1 MPEKLILGRYRP
13 VSRIGSGGFAEV
25 SLAWDTRLQR
35 RVAIKSLKLDEETA
49 AMVEGADDVSAYDLD
64 RIPGLAEARTA
75 AMFQDPNIAGV
86 LDFGVK
92 DGFAYFIMEYVD
104 GITLADL
111 LAEFQD
117 YITLDVVAAVF
128 AGVAHALDVAHANQ
142 VLHLDIKPGNILINH
157 QGEVK
162 VTDFGLAELSGSSGF
177 SKATGGT
184 IGYMPLEQMRLEP
197 LDARC
202 DEWALASVV
211 YEMLT
216 GHNPFLADDLVAA
229 QAAIEQADI
238 LLPSICRP
246 ELDEEADEVIF
257 YALDP
262 EKGERYDSVAD
273 FAEELQPF
281 LGNIRRG
288 TRQLAHLVGEAK
300 DDCKEGEEEEEA
312 VMASRGGKIPGL
324 AIVGRAGKLLSSDT
338 FIRILGAVS
347 CGLMAYLAFE
357 GNLWL
362 EGLPVF
368 ALPIALAVLCVA
380 GYALPHLGALLC
392 MVALAAAF
400 ASQASYFCAVL
411 AAVPAIVWWVMLGR
425 RGIDEAAIMTAPA
438 SLGSFGCA
446 AVSPLAGG
454 LNLNVKQALGNTAAS
469 LCLAVVLATLSSQQI
484 AGWDILTVFPSA
496 ASRFNGSDQVLFS
509 MVVQP
514 GFWITA
520 ASWLLATG
528 VVALFSG
535 EGGMVRRSLGLVAG
549 AALLAAG
556 SVANMYLSS
565 AGAVLVPPISEILVF
580 VSVVAISFA
589 YCIAR
594 PHRG

>member
-13 VSRIGSGGFAEV
+13 VGQIGSGGFAEV

-35 RVAIKSLKLDEETA
+35 RVAIKSLRLDEETA
-49 AMVEGADDVSAYDLD
+49 AMVESADDMSAYDLD

-111 LAEFQD
+111 LAEFRD

-216 GHNPFLADDLVAA
+216 GHNPFLADDLAGA
-229 QAAIEQADI
+229 QTAIEQADI

-281 LGNIRRG
+281 LGSIRRG

-300 DDCKEGEEEEEA
+300 DDCRETEDEEES

-324 AIVGRAGKLLSSDT
+324 ASVGRAGSLLSSDT

-347 CGLMAYLAFE
+347 CGMLAYLAFV

-368 ALPIALAVLCVA
+368 ALPIAMVVLCLASYV
-380 GYALPHLGALLC
+380 LPHLGALLC
-392 MVALAAAF
+392 MIALAAAF

-411 AAVPAIVWWVMLGR
+411 IVVPAIAWWAMLGR
-425 RGIDEAAIMTAPA
+425 RGIDEAAIMMVPV

-454 LNLNVKQALGNTAAS
+454 LNLNAKQALGNTAAS

-496 ASRFNGSDQVLFS
+496 ASRFNGSDQVLFR

-520 ASWLLATG
+520 ANWLLATG

-535 EGGMVRRSLGLVAG
+535 EGGMVRRSLGLAAG
-549 AALLAAG
+549 AFLLAAG
-556 SVANMYLSS
+556 CVANTYLSS
-565 AGAVLVPPISEILVF
+565 AGAALVPPISEILVF

>member
-13 VSRIGSGGFAEV
+13 VGQIGSGGFAEV

-35 RVAIKSLKLDEETA
+35 RVAIKSLRLDEETA
-49 AMVEGADDVSAYDLD
+49 AMVESADDMSAYDLD

-111 LAEFQD
+111 LAEFRD

-216 GHNPFLADDLVAA
+216 GHNPFLADDLAGA
-229 QAAIEQADI
+229 QTAIEQADI

-281 LGNIRRG
+281 LGSIRRG

-300 DDCKEGEEEEEA
+300 DDCRETEDEEES

-324 AIVGRAGKLLSSDT
+324 ASVGRAGSLLSSDT

-347 CGLMAYLAFE
+347 CGMLAYLAFV

-368 ALPIALAVLCVA
+368 ALPIAMVVLCLA
-380 GYALPHLGALLC
+380 GYVLPHLGALLC
-392 MVALAAAF
+392 MIALAAAF

-411 AAVPAIVWWVMLGR
+411 IVVPAIAWWAMLGR
-425 RGIDEAAIMTAPA
+425 RGIDEAAIMMVPV

-454 LNLNVKQALGNTAAS
+454 LNLNAKQALGNTAAS

-535 EGGMVRRSLGLVAG
+535 EGGMVRRSLGLAAG
-549 AALLAAG
+549 AFLLAAG
-556 SVANMYLSS
+556 CVANTYLSS
-565 AGAVLVPPISEILVF
+565 AGAALVPPISEILVF

>member
-229 QAAIEQADI
+229 QAAI
-238 LLPSICRP
+238 
-246 ELDEEADEVIF
+246 
-257 YALDP
+257 
-262 EKGERYDSVAD
+262 
-273 FAEELQPF
+273 
-281 LGNIRRG
+281 
-288 TRQLAHLVGEAK
+288 
-300 DDCKEGEEEEEA
+300 
-312 VMASRGGKIPGL
+312 
-324 AIVGRAGKLLSSDT
+324 
-338 FIRILGAVS
+338 
-347 CGLMAYLAFE
+347 
-357 GNLWL
+357 
-362 EGLPVF
+362 
-368 ALPIALAVLCVA
+368 
-380 GYALPHLGALLC
+380 
-392 MVALAAAF
+392 
-400 ASQASYFCAVL
+400 
-411 AAVPAIVWWVMLGR
+411 
-425 RGIDEAAIMTAPA
+425 
-438 SLGSFGCA
+438 
-446 AVSPLAGG
+446 
-454 LNLNVKQALGNTAAS
+454 
-469 LCLAVVLATLSSQQI
+469 
-484 AGWDILTVFPSA
+484 
-496 ASRFNGSDQVLFS
+496 
-509 MVVQP
+509 
-514 GFWITA
+514 
-520 ASWLLATG
+520 
-528 VVALFSG
+528 
-535 EGGMVRRSLGLVAG
+535 
-549 AALLAAG
+549 
-556 SVANMYLSS
+556 
-565 AGAVLVPPISEILVF
+565 
-580 VSVVAISFA
+580 
-589 YCIAR
+589 
-594 PHRG
+594 